1 MTIKGRCHCGATQ
14 FEIAAV
20 PSSVTACTCTFCAKT
35 GALWAY
41 YSPGDVRFTANTPDG
56 LYAPNL
62 NRHHFCPVCGCTTFG
77 ESPTW
82 SLDGTADFSRPRLA
96 INARLLDDV
105 DLAAIRLETIDGRNL
120 W

>member
-1 MTIKGRCHCGATQ
+1 MTITGSCHCGATRFQ
-14 FEIAAV
+14 IETA
-20 PSSVTACTCTFCAKT
+20 PQSVTACTCAFCSKT

-41 YSPGDVRFTANTPDG
+41 YTPGEVKFTSNTADG

-62 NRHHFCPVCGCTTFG
+62 NRHHFCAICGCTTFG

-82 SLDGTADFSRPRLA
+82 SLDGTADFSKPKLA

-105 DLAAIRLETIDGRNL
+105 DLARIPVATIDGRNL